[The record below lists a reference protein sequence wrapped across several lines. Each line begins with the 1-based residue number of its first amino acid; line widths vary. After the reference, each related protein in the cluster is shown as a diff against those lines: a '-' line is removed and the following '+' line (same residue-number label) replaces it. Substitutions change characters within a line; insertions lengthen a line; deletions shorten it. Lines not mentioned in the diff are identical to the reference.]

1 MKSEI
6 TGRRGPSGWGLGCSV
21 VQKWGDLSRVTS
33 CLPPPRHDGSPLQLC
48 LAGYADRLPR
58 RQEKPELSPRL
69 AETGPQGYGLLFAL
83 GHRQD

>member
-6 TGRRGPSGWGLGCSV
+6 TGCWGPSGWGLGCSV

-33 CLPPPRHDGSPLQLC
+33 CPPRHDVSPLQLPC

-83 GHRQD
+83 GHCQD